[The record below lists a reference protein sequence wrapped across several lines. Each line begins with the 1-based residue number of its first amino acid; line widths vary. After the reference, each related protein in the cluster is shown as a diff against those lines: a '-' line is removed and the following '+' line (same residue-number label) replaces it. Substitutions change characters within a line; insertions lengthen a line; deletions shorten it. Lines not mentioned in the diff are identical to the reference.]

1 MDLALRPARE
11 GDLPFLTEVYNQ
23 AIAAGNCTCDL
34 DPVTEADRRAFLRAH
49 EDPAAPSPSACGRE
63 RPWATPTSPPYR
75 PGRRALETVAEVSYY
90 LDFRCRGQGI
100 GSRLLPEMEAEARKL
115 GYETLLA
122 ILLASN
128 GRSLALLRKN
138 GYREWGRLPAAAHL
152 GGAQVDH
159 LIFGKQL

>member
-49 EDPAAPSPSACGRE
+49 KDPRCP
-63 RPWATPTSPPYR
+63 
-75 PGRRALETVAEVSYY
+75 L
-90 LDFRCRGQGI
+90 FRCRGQGI

>member
-1 MDLALRPARE
+1 MR
-11 GDLPFLTEVYNQ
+11 T
-23 AIAAGNCTCDL
+23 
-34 DPVTEADRRAFLRAH
+34 
-49 EDPAAPSPSACGRE
+49 PAAPSSSACGRE

-152 GGAQVDH
+152 GGARVHH